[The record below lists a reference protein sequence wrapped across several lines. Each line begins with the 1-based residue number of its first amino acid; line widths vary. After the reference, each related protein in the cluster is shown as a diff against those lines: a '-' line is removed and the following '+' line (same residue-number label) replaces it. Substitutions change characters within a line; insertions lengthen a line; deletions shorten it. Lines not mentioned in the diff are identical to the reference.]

1 MIPSRP
7 FARPVSVAPICLCV
21 VAAVAA
27 FAQPPMEGIIAL
39 SGAKRVKIA
48 AFGRISVTAAPSDD
62 SIQYRWVGTPAIL
75 AFKTSGGWRIVSVV
89 RSPSQPPPGE
99 LRITL
104 PASLAQA
111 YVASDQG
118 TIIVRGLNGSVEAVT
133 LAGNIDIRDIRGPVS
148 ARTGG
153 GEMTFASIGGALRS
167 LSGGG
172 TIRVESA
179 GAGATLQTAGGDIF
193 VGRVKGPLRAS
204 TAGNIQVK
212 DAASTVNVHTAGGLI
227 QIDRARGIV
236 TAGNGGGSIV
246 VGSAPG
252 VHAESAGGGIRLK
265 SISGAV
271 RATTTTGPIVAAFAR
286 NATLATSFL
295 SAGSGDVTAY
305 LPSNMAVTVKALNE
319 SSDWRGGIVSEFSEL
334 RSHQPASGFGTAFAE
349 GDLNGGGPLLML
361 SVSRGS
367 IFVKRTR

>member
-1 MIPSRP
+1 MTLSSYSALR
-7 FARPVSVAPICLCV
+7 ASVAPICLCIA
-21 VAAVAA
+21 AAVAA
-27 FAQPPMEGIIAL
+27 FAQPPSEGAIAL
-39 SGAKRVKIA
+39 SGATRVKIA
-48 AFGRISVTAAPSDD
+48 AFGRISVSAAATGD
-62 SIQYRWVGTPAIL
+62 SIEYRWVGTPATL
-75 AFKTSGGWRIVSVV
+75 AFKTSGGWRIISAA

-111 YVASDQG
+111 FVASDQG
-118 TIIVRGLNGSVEAVT
+118 AIIVRGLHGALEAVT
-133 LAGNIDIRDIRGPVS
+133 LAGNIDIRDISGPVS

-167 LSGGG
+167 RSGGG
-172 TIRVESA
+172 AIRVESA
-179 GAGATLQTAGGDIF
+179 EAEVTIQTAGGDIF
-193 VGRVKGPLRAS
+193 VGRVKGPLRAATS
-204 TAGNIQVK
+204 GNILVK

-227 QIDRARGIV
+227 EIQRARGIV
-236 TAGNGGGSIV
+236 TAENGGGSIV

-265 SISGAV
+265 SISGPV

-295 SAGSGDVTAY
+295 SAGAGDVTVY
-305 LPSNMAVTVKALNE
+305 LPSNMSVTVKALNE
-319 SSDWRGGIVSEFSEL
+319 SSDWRGIVSDFSEL
-334 RSHQPASGFGTAFAE
+334 RSRQPASGFGTAFAE

>member
-1 MIPSRP
+1 MIPSRH
-7 FARPVSVAPICLCV
+7 FALRASVAPICLCII
-21 VAAVAA
+21 AAAAA
-27 FAQPPMEGIIAL
+27 FAQPPAEGSIAL
-39 SGAKRVKIA
+39 SGAKRVRIA
-48 AFGRISVTAAPSDD
+48 AFGRISVTAAAGDA
-62 SIQYRWVGTPAIL
+62 IEYRWVGVPATL
-75 AFKTSGGWRIVSVV
+75 ALKSSGGWLIISAA
-89 RSPSQPPPGE
+89 RSPLQPMPGE
-99 LRITL
+99 LRLTV
-104 PASLAQA
+104 PASIAQA
-111 YVASDQG
+111 HVASDQG
-118 TIIVRGLNGSVEAVT
+118 TIIVRGLNGAVDAVT
-133 LAGNIDIRDIRGPVS
+133 LAGNIEIRDIKGPVS

-153 GEMTFASIGGALRS
+153 GEMTFGSIGGPLRS
-167 LSGGG
+167 RSGGG

-179 GAGATLQTAGGDIF
+179 GAEATLQTAGGDIF

-204 TAGNIQVK
+204 TSGNIQVK
-212 DAASTVNVHTAGGLI
+212 DAASTVDVHTVGGLI
-227 QIDRARGIV
+227 QIDRARGGV

-246 VGSAPG
+246 VGSAPS

-265 SISGAV
+265 SISGPV

-295 SAGSGDVTAY
+295 SAGAGDVTAY

-319 SSDWRGGIVSEFSEL
+319 SSEWRGGIVSDFSEL